1 MDNKERFQSYGDVNR
16 EIQSLIASKEANP
29 PKKTTNNAF
38 ENTDILTLLESL
50 NRTYNEINAALQTEN
65 SQALKDVILKSDI
78 KMSMV
83 CETLLETLKKTTE
96 EKNNLIK
103 ENQQLE
109 KSRREAEA
117 NNLSNK
123 IVIDKLKSELEF
135 KLNNIDELN
144 RIVRDQKDRV
154 TEAKEDSLRAKNEV
168 MLYKAKMEELE
179 NLRGRANDRMMVY
192 EKELEGLNTIIIDK
206 DKRISTLAIEKKREE
221 EKNASIKVRI
231 TELESLSNALNKKI
245 EVKDKNMVLCNSE
258 LSKLLCENKRLRI
271 EHEKFKESSGYYEG
285 LYNNLST
292 QNAYLNSQLNKMLK
306 MNDYSSD
313 IDGFISK
320 YKKKLKKKKKA
331 LKTLES
337 ENRKLREQLEE
348 QNIEVPDTT
357 SDSLIKKIEDLN
369 TKNEKYRKQI
379 NELEKE
385 RQILESKSKT
395 ANGEHPFKE
404 KVKNV
409 LNRNIEEPRSFPA
422 QYGYKKPPITNYPQ
436 SILDKGTHII
446 NEPTSYSLSRVKTGN
461 DQGYNINNEYQ
472 SIKHNIDYKSGNSKY
487 DYMPN
492 TYMPDYQSASKL
504 QNGLTGYT
512 DNRYTDAPRA
522 EEKEQQNSTYLK
534 MFNLEN
540 DYEEKANKKVQSEFV
555 GGFINDSSIKPPQ
568 LDINY
573 MVDTN
578 APADTKNSIFTTAP
592 VVHDSV
598 QLNGFGKKI
607 DEDFKNCEDASVESV
622 KTYHTSSTLKE
633 MMARTDNLQKKF
645 QDLEEKLAQIK
656 EGESIDKLTDKIKA
670 YNSYYSD
677 WNAESNESDYI

>member
-29 PKKTTNNAF
+29 HKKTTNNAF
-38 ENTDILTLLESL
+38 ETTDILTLLESL

-96 EKNNLIK
+96 EKNELIK

-109 KSRREAEA
+109 RSRREAEA
-117 NNLSNK
+117 MNLSNK
-123 IVIDKLKSELEF
+123 IMIDKLKNELEF
-135 KLNNIDELN
+135 KLLNIDELN

-154 TEAKEDSLRAKNEV
+154 TDAKEDSLRAKNEV

-179 NLRGRANDRMMVY
+179 NLRGRANERMLVY
-192 EKELEGLNTIIIDK
+192 EKELEGLNTIIKDK
-206 DKRISTLAIEKKREE
+206 DARVYTLAVEKKREE
-221 EKNASIKVRI
+221 EKNASVKLRI
-231 TELESLSNALNKKI
+231 AELESLSNALNKKI

-258 LSKLLCENKRLRI
+258 LSKVLCENKRLRI
-271 EHEKFKESSGYYEG
+271 EHEKFKESSVYYEG

-313 IDGFISK
+313 MDGFISK
-320 YKKKLKKKKKA
+320 YKKRLKKKKKA
-331 LKTLES
+331 LKALES
-337 ENRKLREQLEE
+337 ENRQLKEQLEE
-348 QNIEVPDTT
+348 RNGEIPDTT

-385 RQILESKSKT
+385 RLILESKPKVW
-395 ANGEHPFKE
+395 NKDYPFKD
-404 KVKNV
+404 KVKSV
-409 LNRNIEEPRSFPA
+409 LNRKIEEPRSFPT
-422 QYGYKKPPITNYPQ
+422 QHDYRKPPTVNYHP
-436 SILDKGTHII
+436 SIFDKGTNIV
-446 NEPTSYSLSRVKTGN
+446 NEPSSYRFSRMK
-461 DQGYNINNEYQ
+461 QGYNDDNEYQ
-472 SIKHNIDYKSGNSKY
+472 SIKTNADYKNGNNRHE
-487 DYMPN
+487 YMFN
-492 TYMPDYQSASKL
+492 AYRPDYQSDLKSPSVLA
-504 QNGLTGYT
+504 GYIDT
-512 DNRYTDAPRA
+512 RYHPTHKA
-522 EEKEQQNSTYLK
+522 EEKEAQNSTYLK

-540 DYEEKANKKVQSEFV
+540 DYEEKTDKKAQGEFV
-555 GGFINDSSIKPPQ
+555 GGFINDSTIQPSQ

-578 APADTKNSIFTTAP
+578 VPADTKNGIFSNTP
-592 VVHDSV
+592 VAQDSV
-598 QLNGFGKKI
+598 QLNGFGKKV
-607 DEDFKNCEDASVESV
+607 DEELKQCEDGSVESV

-645 QDLEEKLAQIK
+645 QDLEEKLAQIN